1 LSRIHIKGDRA
12 LFGGVTTRQMKR
24 RLQVPKGRALAD
36 FLPAILIKAK
46 DFANE
51 LTNAAVKRD
60 YLHTEAQITREHV
73 KNNRDVRKFL
83 SRRKIVPEK
92 LLAAEDAKKVERR
105 FAADDTALAKL
116 PSPLTLCAST
126 PKSQLVLALDMP
138 TADSDVHAPV

>member
-1 LSRIHIKGDRA
+1 
-12 LFGGVTTRQMKR
+12 
-24 RLQVPKGRALAD
+24 
-36 FLPAILIKAK
+36 LPAVLIKAK

-73 KNNRDVRKFL
+73 KNNRAVRKFL

-105 FAADDTALAKL
+105 FAADDKAIAEMVPRLMLPL
-116 PSPLTLCAST
+116 PSGR
-126 PKSQLVLALDMP
+126 SQLVFSLN
-138 TADSDVHAPV
+138 